1 MLRTRTKIYVAALAA
16 SALVGSLAG
25 CSGSGGSGS
34 SGGSGGTDGTDT
46 VTLGALLPQTGDLA
60 ALGKNTTMGVE
71 LAVKQ
76 ANEAKSGTKVTLEQQ
91 DSGSQESI
99 AQSALQQLLAK
110 NVQAIVGAVSSA
122 VCLSVIDTVVQA
134 EVPMIAPACTSPQL
148 STYADN
154 GYFYRTAAP
163 SELQGNIL
171 AQLAYEDGHRKVA
184 VMGVNNSY
192 GQSIAENFQKE
203 FDKLGGEVAVNIKYD
218 AAAKTFT
225 AETQQVAA
233 ADPDAIVLL
242 GYQDTGAAIVHDA
255 AQRGLLDLPWYTGDG
270 IQDNTFP
277 TQALPDDPA
286 KLYEWKG
293 VGLGSV
299 DSDAATAF
307 ADAYKAE
314 YAEDA
319 PSFSPQAFDAA
330 WVSIL
335 AAVLA
340 NQNGSTAKEEIPNV
354 TDPSGEKCVAADC
367 MALVAAG
374 KAVAYQGATGPVEF
388 DKNGDPTRT
397 VFGVWQ
403 FSADGIKTVKN
414 VESAK

>member
-1 MLRTRTKIYVAALAA
+1 MLRMTKYGVVVVAIGALI
-16 SALVGSLAG
+16 VGLTG
-25 CSGSGGSGS
+25 CSS
-34 SGGSGGTDGTDT
+34 SGGKGDNSGAS

-76 ANEAKSGTKVTLEQQ
+76 ANQNKEGIKISLEQQ

-99 AQSALQQLLAK
+99 AQSAVQQLLAK

-122 VCLSVIDTVVQA
+122 VCLSVVDTIVQA
-134 EVPMIAPACTSPQL
+134 QVPMIAPACTTPQL
-148 STYADN
+148 SNYKDD

-171 AQLAYEDGHRKVA
+171 AQLAWDDGHRNVA
-184 VMGVNNSY
+184 IMGVNNSY
-192 GQSIAENFQKE
+192 GQSIADNFQKA
-203 FDKLGGEVAVNIKYD
+203 FTKLGGKIAVNVKYD

-225 AETQQVAA
+225 AETQQVAGA
-233 ADPDAIVLL
+233 NPDAIVLL

-270 IQDNTFP
+270 IQDNSFP
-277 TQALPDDPA
+277 AQALPDNPA
-286 KLYEWKG
+286 KLYTWKG
-293 VGLGSV
+293 VGLGAVESA
-299 DSDAATAF
+299 AATQF
-307 ADAYKAE
+307 ASSYEAVNKGK
-314 YAEDA
+314 A
-319 PSFSPQAFDAA
+319 PSFSAQAYDAA

-340 NQNGSTAKEEIPNV
+340 DQNGTSVKDEISNV
-354 TDPSGEKCVAADC
+354 TDPSGKKCVAADC
-367 MALVAAG
+367 MALVAKG
-374 KAVAYQGATGPVEF
+374 TKVAYQGATGPVEF
-388 DKNGDPTRT
+388 DKNGDPTKT

-403 FSADGIKTVKN
+403 FTANGIKTMKN
-414 VESAK
+414 IESGK